1 MMRAVVLVVLCVPSA
16 LMATSAISAHQN
28 PPTSDGTP
36 ALPCI
41 QNALGGTAA
50 SAAVTS
56 LHIEAEKRPLQ
67 QSGMRPLAG
76 TREINV
82 VFPDRYRRDEVGRP
96 IRPGDGEIRSV
107 EGFNKGVLLSTFA
120 HPDPKLGEVL
130 ARQDFNRQ
138 MLMRLPR
145 QAAGVRLSQR
155 MTTDSGQER
164 IAIEAS
170 GTAGLEATLLA
181 DRATCVPVALL
192 YTMVRRTGRVA
203 ARIDLSGY
211 RLFGGIRFP
220 TVLRT
225 SHEGEP
231 YQEERVTL
239 VEVNSPAA
247 ARAFSSRR

>member
-1 MMRAVVLVVLCVPSA
+1 
-16 LMATSAISAHQN
+16 MATSAISAQQN
-28 PPTSDGTP
+28 PLTSDGTP
-36 ALPCI
+36 ALACI

-50 SAAVTS
+50 FAAVTS
-56 LHIEAEKRPLQ
+56 LHIQAEKRPLQ
-67 QSGMRPLAG
+67 QSGMRPAAG

-96 IRPGDGEIRSV
+96 FRPGEGEIRSV

-120 HPDPKLGEVL
+120 HPDPNRGLVL

-145 QAAGVRLSQR
+145 QVAGVRLSQR
-155 MTTDSGQER
+155 MTTDSGRER
-164 IAIEAS
+164 LAIEAS
-170 GTAGLEATLLA
+170 GTAGVEATLLV

-192 YTMVRRTGRVA
+192 YTRVSSTFRGV
-203 ARIDLSGY
+203 ARVDLSGY

-225 SHEGEP
+225 SRDGEP
-231 YQEERVTL
+231 YQEERVNL
-239 VEVNSPAA
+239 VEVNSPTA
-247 ARAFSSRR
+247 ARAFSGRR